1 MQTALS
7 MNPFI
12 PSEEGMGEKRSRAKY
27 RLALRA
33 EAETKEREQL
43 LWELVEYRYN
53 LQKLVDELWGLK
65 EVPGKGQLHAMFYER
80 LAKERGYRA
89 HVARNMYKKAGKIV
103 KEAIKNG
110 ASHVPILKRLTAEFD
125 NQDARV
131 DLKRGEVRV
140 IFKSKGKWFLLK
152 LNHRK
157 EYIKKFQ
164 RQLCSQKYKWKE
176 IFVSYHDRKFY
187 VSIVF
192 EVEYKPYFPLG
203 AIGLDVNLRKLVYY
217 DGKKVRREDTPFVKA
232 LSLRAKAEEIQR
244 KYPKRWRYNK
254 RILNR
259 VKRLHQ
265 RAKNIVID
273 ESRKFAKRL
282 VLFALKKK
290 DAIALEELTDLIE
303 EMNNTSKKTRWKLS
317 HLDYRTLQ
325 NAIVTKAIE
334 YNVPIYFID
343 PRGTSK
349 LCYRCESE
357 LVFHGRLGICPKCG
371 FIADRDKNA
380 AMNIREKMWESLGS
394 LLNAPAMKDEVRRS
408 GGRRM
413 RG

>member
-1 MQTALS
+1 

-12 PSEEGMGEKRSRAKY
+12 PSKEGMGEKY
-27 RLALRA
+27 RLALKA
-33 EAETKEREQL
+33 EAEVSEKEEL
-43 LWELVEYRYN
+43 LWELIEFRYN
-53 LQKLVDELWGLK
+53 MQKMVDELWDLK
-65 EVPGKGQLHAMFYER
+65 EVPGKSQLHAIFYDR
-80 LAKERGYRA
+80 LTEEKGYRA
-89 HVARNMYKKAGKIV
+89 HVTRNMYKKAGKIV

-152 LNHRK
+152 LKHRK

-164 RQLCSQKYKWKE
+164 KYKWKE
-176 IFVSYHDRKFY
+176 VYVSYRDGKIY

-203 AIGLDVNLRKLVYY
+203 AIGLDVNLVKLVYY
-217 DGKKVRREDTPFVKA
+217 DGRKVRREDTPFVKA

-244 KYPKRWRYNK
+244 RYPKRWRYNK

-259 VKRLHQ
+259 VRELH
-265 RAKNIVID
+265 RKAKNVVID
-273 ESRKFAKRL
+273 GSRKLALNL
-282 VLFALKKK
+282 VLFALKKRH
-290 DAIALEELTDLIE
+290 AITLEELTDLIE
-303 EMNNTSKKTRWKLS
+303 EMNNTGKKIRWKLS
-317 HLDYRTLQ
+317 RLDYRTLQ

-334 YNVPIYFID
+334 YNVPLYFID
-343 PRGTSK
+343 PKGTSK
-349 LCYRCESE
+349 LCYRCGSE
-357 LVFHGRLGICPKCG
+357 LVFYGRLGVCPRCG
-371 FIADRDKNA
+371 FIVDRDKNA
-380 AMNIREKMWESLGS
+380 AMNIYKRMWESLGS
-394 LLNAPAMKDEVRRS
+394 LLNAPAVKDEARRS
-408 GGRRM
+408 RGRKM

>member
-1 MQTALS
+1 

-12 PSEEGMGEKRSRAKY
+12 PSNEGMGEKY

-33 EAETKEREQL
+33 EAETKEREEL
-43 LWELVEYRYN
+43 LWELIEYRYN
-53 LQKLVDELWGLK
+53 LQKIVDELWDLK
-65 EVPGKGQLHAMFYER
+65 EIPGKSQLHAMFYDKLTE
-80 LAKERGYRA
+80 ERGYRA
-89 HVARNMYKKAGKIV
+89 HVTRNMYKKAREIV
-103 KEAIKNG
+103 KQAIKNG
-110 ASHVPILKRLTAEFD
+110 ASHEPILKRLTAEFD

-140 IFKSKGKWFLLK
+140 IFKSKGKWFTFRLK
-152 LNHRK
+152 HRK

-164 RQLCSQKYKWKE
+164 KYKWKE
-176 IFVSYHDRKFY
+176 VFVSYRNGKIY

-203 AIGLDVNLRKLVYY
+203 AIGLDVNLVKLVYY
-217 DGKKVRREDTPFVKA
+217 DDRKVRREDTPFVKA

-244 KYPKRWRYNK
+244 KYPKRCRYNK

-259 VKRLHQ
+259 VKSLH
-265 RAKNIVID
+265 RKAKNIVTD
-273 ESRKFAKRL
+273 GSRKFAKRL
-282 VLFALKKK
+282 VLFALKKRH
-290 DAIALEELTDLIE
+290 AITLEELTGLIE
-303 EMNNTSKKTRWKLS
+303 ELRSMNKQNRWKTLY
-317 HLDYRTLQ
+317 LDYRTLQ
-325 NAIVTKAIE
+325 NAIVIKAIE
-334 YNVPIYFID
+334 YNVPVIFID

-349 LCYRCESE
+349 LCYRCGTE
-357 LVFHGRLGICPKCG
+357 LVFHGRLGICPRCG

-394 LLNAPAMKDEVRRS
+394 LLNAPAVKDEARRS

>member
-1 MQTALS
+1 VENKQS

-12 PSEEGMGEKRSRAKY
+12 PPKEGMGEKY

-33 EAETKEREQL
+33 EAETKDGEEL

-53 LQKLVDELWGLK
+53 MQKLVDELWDLK
-65 EVPGKGQLHAMFYER
+65 EVPGKSQLHAMFYER
-80 LAKERGYRA
+80 LTKERGYRA
-89 HVARNMYKKAGKIV
+89 HVARNMYKKSGKIV

-131 DLKRGEVRV
+131 DLKRGEVRI
-140 IFKSKGKWFLLK
+140 IFKSKGKWFTLK
-152 LNHRK
+152 LKHRK

-164 RQLCSQKYKWKE
+164 KYKWKE
-176 IFVSYHDRKFY
+176 VFVSYRNGKFY

-203 AIGLDVNLRKLVYY
+203 AIGLDINLVKLVYY
-217 DGKKVRREDTPFVKA
+217 DGRKVRRVDSPFVKA

-244 KYPKRWRYNK
+244 KYPKRWRYNE

-259 VKRLHQ
+259 VRSLHQ
-265 RAKNIVID
+265 RAKNIIID
-273 ESRKFAKRL
+273 GSRKFAKKL
-282 VLFALKKK
+282 VLFALKKRY
-290 DAIALEELTDLIE
+290 AIVLEELSGLIE
-303 EMNNTSKKTRWKLS
+303 ELRSLNKQNRWKTLY
-317 HLDYRTLQ
+317 LDYRTLQ
-325 NAIVTKAIE
+325 NAIITKAIE

-349 LCYRCESE
+349 LCCRCGNK
-357 LVFHGRLGICPKCG
+357 LVFYGRLGVCPKCG
-371 FIADRDKNA
+371 FIVDRDKNA
-380 AMNIREKMWESLGS
+380 SMNIHKRMWGSLGLS
-394 LLNAPAMKDEVRRS
+394 
-408 GGRRM
+408 
-413 RG
+413 

>member
-1 MQTALS
+1 

-12 PSEEGMGEKRSRAKY
+12 PSNKGMGEKY

-33 EAETKEREQL
+33 EAETKEREEL

-53 LQKLVDELWGLK
+53 MQKLVDELWDLK
-65 EVPGKGQLHAMFYER
+65 EVPGKSQLHAMFYDR
-80 LAKERGYRA
+80 LAEEKGYRA
-89 HVARNMYKKAGKIV
+89 HVTRNMYKKAREIV
-103 KEAIKNG
+103 KQAIKNG

-131 DLKRGEVRV
+131 NLGRGEVKV

-152 LNHRK
+152 LKHRK
-157 EYIKKFQ
+157 EYIEKF
-164 RQLCSQKYKWKE
+164 QKYKWKE
-176 IFVSYHDRKFY
+176 VFVSYRNGKFY

-192 EVEYKPYFPLG
+192 EVEYKPYFPQG
-203 AIGLDVNLRKLVYY
+203 AIGLDVNLVKLVLY

-254 RILNR
+254 RISNR
-259 VKRLHQ
+259 VKSFHR
-265 RAKNIVID
+265 RAKNMIID
-273 ESRKFAKRL
+273 ESRKFAKEL
-282 VLFALKKK
+282 VLFALEKRY
-290 DAIALEELTDLIE
+290 AITLEELTGLIE
-303 EMNNTSKKTRWKLS
+303 ELRSMNKQNRWKTL

-325 NAIVTKAIE
+325 NAIITKAIE
-334 YNVPIYFID
+334 YNVPVIFID

-349 LCYRCESE
+349 LCYRCGTE
-357 LVFHGRLGICPKCG
+357 LVFYGRLGVCPRCG
-371 FIADRDKNA
+371 FMADRDKNA
-380 AMNIREKMWESLGS
+380 AMNIYKRMWESLGS
-394 LLNAPAMKDEVRRS
+394 LLKAPAVKDETRQSR
-408 GGRRM
+408 GRRM